1 MAPTRRMAEAVES
14 GLGPFAGDAIQFG
27 VQNHHVLVAV
37 ENLGTTARPLAIMAG
52 QPIVGPALALTASH
66 GLFELAEVL

>member
-1 MAPTRRMAEAVES
+1 MAEAVES

-52 QPIVGPALALTASH
+52 QPIVGPALALTAGH